1 LAPLAQPTCVML
13 GSWHSVSMRRTVQ
26 LKNMTTHYVVMSS
39 YLRPMAYSRIY
50 SRHSMIVEFV
60 RSAKRPTARDIVNYL
75 QGQGESI
82 DIRTVQ
88 RDIERISMDMDIEI
102 KKCGSHPRHWYEI
115 DSEPEERPVAST
127 YLEYAM
133 MTDIMRNELEQEK
146 KHGKVIHL
154 DYPVLTK
161 GLNNIPLLLP
171 AIRGR
176 NKVRMVY
183 HKFNGEVSER
193 VVCPLYF
200 KQFRKRWYLLARDT
214 SSNTVKSFGLERIE
228 QVERLAEKFRHRE
241 GEDHDSLYANAI
253 GLFASE
259 EPPVTVRF
267 WSEGYNANYVRSVP
281 LHPSQVEVGR
291 DADGSVF
298 ELTVVPNYEFFQ
310 TLLMMGDKVK
320 VISPEAVRKEMKEV
334 VGRMMG
340 YYKE

>member
-1 LAPLAQPTCVML
+1 
-13 GSWHSVSMRRTVQ
+13 
-26 LKNMTTHYVVMSS
+26 MTTHHVVILC
-39 YLRPMAYSRIY
+39 YLRPMAYARIY
-50 SRHSMIVEFV
+50 SRQSKIVEFL
-60 RSAKRPTARDIVNYL
+60 RNAKQPTAKDIVRYL
-75 QGQGESI
+75 EAQGELI
-82 DIRTVQ
+82 DVRTVQ

-183 HKFNGEVSER
+183 HKFSGEVSER

-214 SSNTVKSFGLERIE
+214 SDNMVKSFGLERIE
-228 QVERLAEKFRHRE
+228 QVERLAEKFRRRD

-267 WSEGYNANYVRSVP
+267 WSEEYNANYVRSVP
-281 LHPSQVEVGR
+281 LHPSQVEVEH
-291 DADGSVF
+291 DADGSIF
-298 ELTVVPNYEFFQ
+298 ELTVVPNYEFYQ
-310 TLLMMGDKVK
+310 AMLMMGDKVK
-320 VISPEAVRKEMKEV
+320 VISPEAVREGMKEV
-334 VGRMMG
+334 ISAMLKI
-340 YYKE
+340 YC